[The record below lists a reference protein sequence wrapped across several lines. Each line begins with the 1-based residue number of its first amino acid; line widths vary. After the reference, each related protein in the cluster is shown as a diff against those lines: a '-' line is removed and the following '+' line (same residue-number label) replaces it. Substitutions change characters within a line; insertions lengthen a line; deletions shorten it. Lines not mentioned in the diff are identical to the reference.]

1 MTQRKLYQIVMNQ
14 TGGWD
19 FKMHE
24 TGEVLQN
31 RERKEELLSYA
42 ENYCRSHSSILVIM
56 NQNKVIEDARTFG
69 DERFNPNMRFQHFD
83 RYLK

>member
-1 MTQRKLYQIVMNQ
+1 MTHRKLYHIVMNQ

-24 TGEVLQN
+24 TGEILQK
-31 RERKEELLSYA
+31 REQKEELLNYA
-42 ENYCRSHSSILVIM
+42 ENYCRSHSSILVIL
-56 NQNKVIEDARTFG
+56 NKNKVVEDARTFG
-69 DERFNPNMRFQHFD
+69 DEKFNPVMRYQHYD